1 LTPKVCHSEEIA
13 AKPASEAIR
22 LMPMIP
28 ILSKQ
33 PSLKVCSCR
42 YDSSCKYDP
51 NNPLPRYQNPPSHTA
66 SPQNSNSH
74 ATLRCPLWLPQAFS
88 PVLDMTECIS
98 NAGVATIRRKSS
110 EGSVS
115 FRAKVR
121 VAGFTVFAISQKMSS
136 ARTVESAML
145 VEKMMLAS
153 DLLLGC
159 KLLSIEDLARD
170 ATPDRCALPW
180 FTLRSAWPESSGN
193 SFCETPRAT
202 NRKVR
207 RKGRADMIVV
217 IGLRRAM

>member
-1 LTPKVCHSEEIA
+1 
-13 AKPASEAIR
+13 
-22 LMPMIP
+22 MIP
-28 ILSKQ
+28 ILSRQ
-33 PSLKVCSCR
+33 PSLNVCSCR
-42 YDSSCKYDP
+42 YDSSCRYDP
-51 NNPLPRYQNPPSHTA
+51 KSPLPRYQKPPSHTT

-74 ATLRCPLWLPQAFS
+74 ASLRCPLWPPFAFS
-88 PVLDMTECIS
+88 PVFDTTECIS
-98 NAGVATIRRKSS
+98 KAGVATIRRNRS

-115 FRAKVR
+115 LSARVR

-145 VEKMMLAS
+145 VEKIMLAS

-170 ATPDRCALPW
+170 ATPGRCAPSW
-180 FTLRSAWPESSGN
+180 CALRSAWPESNGN
-193 SFCETPRAT
+193 SFCETPSAT

-207 RKGRADMIVV
+207 RKGRADMMVV